1 MMDNTEKSITNAVSE
16 KTKPVYN
23 RIKVVLAEKRLTNNW
38 LAVQMQK
45 DPGTVSKWATN
56 SSQPSVGLLFKIA
69 AILDVDV
76 KDLLWST
83 KEK

>member
-1 MMDNTEKSITNAVSE
+1 MENIEKNIANVAPE
-16 KTKPVYN
+16 REKPVYN

-38 LAVQMQK
+38 LAEQLQK

-56 SSQPSVGLLFKIA
+56 SSQPSVDLLFKIA
-69 AILDVDV
+69 AILDIDV

>member
-1 MMDNTEKSITNAVSE
+1 MEKSDKLIVSTTPE
-16 KTKPVYN
+16 REKPVYN

-38 LAVQMQK
+38 LAEQLQK

-56 SSQPSVGLLFKIA
+56 SSQPSVDLLFKIA

>member
-1 MMDNTEKSITNAVSE
+1 MENIEKPIASSTPDKE
-16 KTKPVYN
+16 KPVYN

-38 LAVQMQK
+38 LAEQLQK

-56 SSQPSVGLLFKIA
+56 SSQPSVDLLFKIA

>member
-1 MMDNTEKSITNAVSE
+1 MENIEKPIVNTTPEKE
-16 KTKPVYN
+16 KPMYN

-38 LAVQMQK
+38 LAEQLQK

-56 SSQPSVGLLFKIA
+56 SSQPSVDLLFKIA

>member
-1 MMDNTEKSITNAVSE
+1 MENSDKLIVSTTPE
-16 KTKPVYN
+16 REKPVYN

-38 LAVQMQK
+38 LAEQLQK

-56 SSQPSVGLLFKIA
+56 SSQPSVDLLFKIA
-69 AILDVDV
+69 AILDGDV
-76 KDLLWST
+76 KDRLWST

>member
-1 MMDNTEKSITNAVSE
+1 MEKSDKLIVNTTPE
-16 KTKPVYN
+16 REKPVYN

-38 LAVQMQK
+38 LAEQLQK

-56 SSQPSVGLLFKIA
+56 SSQPSVDLLFKIA

>member
-1 MMDNTEKSITNAVSE
+1 MENSDKLIVSTTTERE
-16 KTKPVYN
+16 KPVYN

-38 LAVQMQK
+38 LAEQLQK

-56 SSQPSVGLLFKIA
+56 SSQPSVDLLFKIA

>member
-1 MMDNTEKSITNAVSE
+1 MENIEKPIVNTTPEKE
-16 KTKPVYN
+16 KPVYN

-38 LAVQMQK
+38 LAEQLQK

-56 SSQPSVGLLFKIA
+56 SSQPSVDLLFKIA

>member
-1 MMDNTEKSITNAVSE
+1 MENIEKPIVSTTPE
-16 KTKPVYN
+16 KEKPVYN

-38 LAVQMQK
+38 LAEQLQK

-56 SSQPSVGLLFKIA
+56 SSQPSVDLLFKIA

>member
-1 MMDNTEKSITNAVSE
+1 MEKSDKLIVSTTPE
-16 KTKPVYN
+16 REKPVYN

-38 LAVQMQK
+38 LAEQLQK

-56 SSQPSVGLLFKIA
+56 SSQPSVDLLFKIA

-83 KEK
+83 KDK

>member
-1 MMDNTEKSITNAVSE
+1 MENIEKPIVNTTPEKE
-16 KTKPVYN
+16 KPVYN

-38 LAVQMQK
+38 LAEQLQK
-45 DPGTVSKWATN
+45 DPSTVSKWATN
-56 SSQPSVGLLFKIA
+56 SSQPSVDLLFKIA

>member
-1 MMDNTEKSITNAVSE
+1 MESIE
-16 KTKPVYN
+16 KTIANNTLEKEKPVYN

-38 LAVQMQK
+38 LAEQLQK

-56 SSQPSVGLLFKIA
+56 SSQPSVDLLFKIA